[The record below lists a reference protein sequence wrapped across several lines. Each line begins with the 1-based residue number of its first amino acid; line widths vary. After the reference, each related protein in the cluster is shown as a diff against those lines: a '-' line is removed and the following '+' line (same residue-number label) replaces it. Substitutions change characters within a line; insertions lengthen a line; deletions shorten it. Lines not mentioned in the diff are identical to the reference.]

1 MKKYVIITN
10 LESFNFPLHE
20 ATRKQ
25 VWWKAMEKQNLG
37 FQVEIVLLSNEYRE
51 IIEKNVKIR
60 FVNPNLWSLLLKGDI
75 FHVMTGSVSLWL
87 LYSVLWIGKKQITLM
102 DGDMLGYKYQ
112 KLRGVLAKC
121 LPLFFR
127 DIIVYSKYQKTRLK
141 LGESCKVEMPIL
153 PIISVDSNF
162 KRSVMPSPLYMGH
175 LSYFKG
181 VDTILLAFKKL
192 IIDFPDLTW
201 VIANNGIRGDK
212 SLIDEVLILKNSY
225 PDNIVIK
232 GIVDPIEELS
242 RAWIYLY
249 PFKEAIGTMA
259 FALSLY
265 EAERCNTPYV
275 ACDVGAN
282 KEFFNPD
289 YLIDVDNSEAMIEKI
304 KYFIDE
310 RKDSGNI

>member
-1 MKKYVIITN
+1 MKKYVIISN
-10 LESFNFPLHE
+10 LDSFKFPLHE

-25 VWWKAMEKQNLG
+25 VWWKAIEKQNLG
-37 FQVEIVLLSNEYRE
+37 FEAEIILLSNEDKE
-51 IIEKNVKIR
+51 FIHENVKIR
-60 FVNPNLWSLLLKGDI
+60 FVNLNFWNLFLKREI
-75 FHVMTGSVSLWL
+75 FHVMTGTVSLWL
-87 LYSVLWIGKKQITLM
+87 LLSLFWIGKKKITLM

-112 KLRGVLAKC
+112 KLRLFFVKF

-127 DIIVYSKYQKTRLK
+127 DIIVYSKYQKNKLK
-141 LGESCKVEMPIL
+141 LGESCSIEMPIL
-153 PIISVDSNF
+153 PIINIESKI
-162 KRSVMPSPLYMGH
+162 KRSTIPTLLYMGH

-181 VDTILLAFKKL
+181 VDTIILAFKKL
-192 IIDFPDLTW
+192 IIEIPDLTW

-212 SLIDEVLILKNSY
+212 KLIDEVLGLKKLY

-232 GIVDPIEELS
+232 GIVNPIEELS

-249 PFKEAIGTMA
+249 PFKRAIGTMS

-282 KEFFNPD
+282 SEFFNPD
-289 YLIDVDNSEAMIEKI
+289 YLIDVNDSEAMTKKI

-310 RKDSGNI
+310 RKVSRNI